1 MGEGGGQVETT
12 PAVAL
17 GRALRRLREAAGLTQ
32 QQLAETVLSSKTTIS
47 SIENGNLIPKV
58 DLLERLE
65 AALNAGGALLDL
77 WDLTSLG
84 LQTSVIVADTEQGA
98 ISITD
103 WEMRNVPGLLQTP
116 DYMRAHMRA
125 WRFAPDRIEEEISIR
140 LGRQKIIT
148 SAELVT
154 GWFVIDESVLYRPYG
169 GQEAMRAQLMHLEE
183 VAELPNVFLQVMPFT
198 VTEHPG
204 TVGPLRVLEYR
215 DKPPKWFTEG
225 VYSGRLSDDRE
236 EVADVARKLNIIRA
250 CGLSPLS
257 SVDFIREIRSARYV

>member
-1 MGEGGGQVETT
+1 
-12 PAVAL
+12 
-17 GRALRRLREAAGLTQ
+17 LREAAGLTQ
-32 QQLAETVLSSKTTIS
+32 QHLAETVLSSKTTIS

-98 ISITD
+98 TSITD

-183 VAELPNVFLQVMPFT
+183 VAEFPNVFLQVMPFT

-236 EVADVARKLNIIRA
+236 EVADVTRKLNIIRA
-250 CGLSPLS
+250 CALSPLS
-257 SVDFIREIRSARYV
+257 SVDFIREIRSARYE